1 MKEIYLLKN
10 KSDAVASLKLFN
22 QAVAFPSGSHIQ
34 HVRTDK
40 AGEYTN
46 KEFEDYCLQTG
57 IMHEFASTATPQ
69 QAGMSKLDGKRLARM
84 VWCIV
89 TDTGLPNSSEV
100 KSCTPRL
107 T

>member
-57 IMHEFASTATPQ
+57 IMHEFVSFATTQ
-69 QAGMSKLDGKRLARM
+69 QVGVSERNGKALAGMVGYILIDS
-84 VWCIV
+84 
-89 TDTGLPNSSEV
+89 GLPY
-100 KSCTPRL
+100 C
-107 T
+107 